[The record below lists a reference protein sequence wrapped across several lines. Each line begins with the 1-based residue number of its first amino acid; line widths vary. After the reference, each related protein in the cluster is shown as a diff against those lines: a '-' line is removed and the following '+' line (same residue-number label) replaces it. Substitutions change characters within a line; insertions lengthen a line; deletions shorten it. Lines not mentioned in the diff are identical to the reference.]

1 MAINRIHATII
12 IISATICDMSKPALL
27 NVAVIAANVG
37 ATELEF
43 AVKKVHKLDVMKK
56 GPTDY
61 VTEVDQRVEA
71 MVFEKIKE
79 YYPDDNFLGEE
90 SGHEINTSD
99 TTWILD
105 PIDGTTNFIHGYPQY
120 CISLACVVNGQTQHA
135 VIIDPTRRE
144 EFSASKG
151 KGAELN
157 GERIRVS
164 KRNGLKDALIGNTS
178 HVNETQNYNFENIAT
193 FRALYKHGLTI
204 RRSGCSALDLAYVA
218 VGRLD
223 GFWANGL
230 GVWDVAA
237 GMLIAE
243 ESGALTSD
251 FEGNPDYTKSDH
263 YLCAT
268 PKCFKPMLEAIKPNF
283 KAN

>member
-27 NVAVIAANVG
+27 NVAIIAANVG

>member
-120 CISLACVVNGQTQHA
+120 CISLACVVDGQTQHA

-178 HVNETQNYNFENIAT
+178 HVNEKQNYNFENIAT